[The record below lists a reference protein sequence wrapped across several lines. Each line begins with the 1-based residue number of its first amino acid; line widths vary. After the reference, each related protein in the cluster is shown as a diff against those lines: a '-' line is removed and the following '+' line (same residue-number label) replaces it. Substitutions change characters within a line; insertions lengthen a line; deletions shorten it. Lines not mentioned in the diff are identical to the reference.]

1 MKWTGNGRLGE
12 RARRREKTMLTKK
25 AAITEAAEDGMS
37 VKMKKSVKLNFKQ
50 IESITE
56 AGQRERRR
64 WHIDN

>member
-1 MKWTGNGRLGE
+1 
-12 RARRREKTMLTKK
+12 MLTKK